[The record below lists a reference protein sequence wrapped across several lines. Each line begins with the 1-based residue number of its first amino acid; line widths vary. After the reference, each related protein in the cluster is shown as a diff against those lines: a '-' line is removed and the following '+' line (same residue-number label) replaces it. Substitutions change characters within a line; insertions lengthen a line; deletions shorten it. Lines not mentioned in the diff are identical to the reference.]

1 MLCEIPI
8 IASNVGGIK
17 NIIKENKNGYLIESN
32 NYLLAGKYIIEL
44 MNNKE
49 KANKFIEENNKIRKK
64 YNIKILV
71 DKHLQLFNRNEKE

>member
-71 DKHLQLFNRNEKE
+71 DKHLQLLNKNEKE